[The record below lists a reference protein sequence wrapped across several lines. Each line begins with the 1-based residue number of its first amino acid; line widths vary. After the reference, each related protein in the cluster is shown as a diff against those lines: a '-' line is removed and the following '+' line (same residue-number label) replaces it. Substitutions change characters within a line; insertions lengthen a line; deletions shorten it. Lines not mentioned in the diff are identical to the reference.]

1 MNNFNNLPAGR
12 QVQQSIYYTR
22 YFFYIA
28 FNWNIRLAWF
38 TIRHEIRGEKKYHIN
53 TSKIEDAK
61 KLSLKGDTIEHAELY
76 QGANYYLLE
85 NVFEYLQTIEAPK
98 NILDYGCGKG
108 RVLAV
113 AAYYGF
119 SKITGIEFAKE
130 LCDVARKNIIP
141 IQQKFPEKI
150 FNVIHANAVDYTIEK
165 DTNVFFFFNPFNEI
179 VMLDVVKNILQ
190 SIKENPREV
199 YVVYLNPVHK
209 EIFMSAGFEQIYH
222 LQKLKYIEATILML
236 DVRSTML
243 DV

>member
-1 MNNFNNLPAGR
+1 LKI
-12 QVQQSIYYTR
+12 QQSIYYIR

-28 FNWNIRLAWF
+28 LNWNIRLAWF
-38 TIRHEIRGEKKYHIN
+38 TIYHEIKGEKKYHIN
-53 TSKIEDAK
+53 TSKIEDVK
-61 KLSLKGDTIEHAELY
+61 KLSLKGGNVDHAELY

-119 SKITGIEFAKE
+119 GKITGVEFAKE

-141 IQQKFPEKI
+141 VQQKFTDKI
-150 FNVIHANAVDYTIEK
+150 FNVIHENAVDHKIEK
-165 DTNVFFFFNPFNEI
+165 DTNVFFFFNPFDEV
-179 VMLDVVKNILQ
+179 VMLAVAKNILQ
-190 SIKENPREV
+190 SLKEDPREV

-209 EIFMSAGFEQIYH
+209 EFFLSAGFEQIYY
-222 LQKLKYIEATILML
+222 LQELKYIEASILML
-236 DVRSTML
+236 DNTNAN
-243 DV
+243 